1 MLSFSVGR
9 ETVSSGREGRIL
21 AGRNFR
27 SHNTEITDPESS
39 TEVALCLHG
48 VCVLQ

>member
-1 MLSFSVGR
+1 MLSFSVGG
-9 ETVSSGREGRIL
+9 ETVSSGRESRIL

-27 SHNTEITDPESS
+27 SHSIEITDPEKS
-39 TEVALCLHG
+39 TEVALSLHR